1 MGLSSKAQS
10 LRHVA
15 PRPPRPTARELQ
27 GNSTA
32 GSFHCWHITP
42 RRVYIDVYRTE
53 ETVADMKSNAGTG
66 THGKLSGCVL
76 HVA

>member
-10 LRHVA
+10 LRHMT
-15 PRPPRPTARELQ
+15 PRPSILTGKGLQ

-32 GSFHCWHITP
+32 GSFHCCHITP
-42 RRVYIDVYRTE
+42 RRGYIDVYRTE
-53 ETVADMKSNAGTG
+53 ETVAEVKSNAGTE

-76 HVA
+76 HVT